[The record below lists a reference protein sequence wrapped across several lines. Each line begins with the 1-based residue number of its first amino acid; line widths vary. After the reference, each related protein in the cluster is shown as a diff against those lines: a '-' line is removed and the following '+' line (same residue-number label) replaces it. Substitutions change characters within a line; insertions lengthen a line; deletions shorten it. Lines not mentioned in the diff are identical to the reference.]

1 MSEQSEMANRRRHP
15 RLEIRAPIRMSTID
29 PESDPVTGRS
39 FFRTITETCANLS
52 RGGAYVLTSDPLAP
66 GRRVL
71 LEIDVPGGDRP
82 IEAIG
87 RIAWTQMPESPRSS
101 EGGQGIQFLGGTPD
115 HLARLEALLGRRDE
129 EC

>member
-1 MSEQSEMANRRRHP
+1 MSEQTAAANLRRYK

-52 RGGAYVLTSDPLAP
+52 RGGAYVRTPDPLTP

-71 LEIDVPGGDRP
+71 LEIDVPGDRP

-87 RIAWTQMPESPRSS
+87 RVAWTRIPERPGSA
-101 EGGQGIQFLGGTPD
+101 EGGQGIQFLGGTPE
-115 HLARLEALLGRRDE
+115 HLARLEAFVGRCTE
-129 EC
+129 EP